1 MRTVRRPVHAEA
13 MPPPHPSPRRLS
25 TYEPVHGAAHLR
37 PQRLRAPPTPARAPR
52 ATATTGQNG
61 RRAGRERRS
70 RPAAPPRRCRR
81 PRRGMSPRRRPR
93 TRTCLDD
100 GATWRGCRK
109 RERLPSEA
117 LLRPATTV
125 RTLRGPAAAT
135 RDTVRS
141 EVSAWCLHSA
151 GLAASMP
158 GTSVAALAQRLA
170 HLVQGSALIRSLE
183 RDDEAQDPG
192 CRNHAKAV
200 ATDEFDALS
209 RSS

>member
-141 EVSAWCLHSA
+141 EVSAWCCTAPAWQRPCQAPLWQPSPND
-151 GLAASMP
+151 SR
-158 GTSVAALAQRLA
+158 TSCKAALYPVSRARRRSARSWVPQSRE
-170 HLVQGSALIRSLE
+170 GSSDR
-183 RDDEAQDPG
+183 
-192 CRNHAKAV
+192 
-200 ATDEFDALS
+200 
-209 RSS
+209 